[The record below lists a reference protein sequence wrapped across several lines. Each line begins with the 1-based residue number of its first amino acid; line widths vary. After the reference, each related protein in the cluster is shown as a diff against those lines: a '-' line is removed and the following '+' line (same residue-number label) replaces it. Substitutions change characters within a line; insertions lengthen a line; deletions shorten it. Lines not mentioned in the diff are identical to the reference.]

1 MNRLLRFIIL
11 SLLLS
16 INAFA
21 DVKKGN
27 GEVTMSTRAV
37 ETFIQYIQGKKS
49 RSPTGFI
56 LSSDGYW
63 ANYHYCPRGKS
74 CADTIFARSITV
86 CEEQTG
92 LECYIFARRY
102 TVLWKNGINPGKG
115 KNSKFKSKW
124 SDDQIRAKLTELGFL
139 GGSTSSN
146 KTMAP
151 KTTKKIDSKK
161 YTDGLAYFS
170 ECAWSPDEKDFLH
183 SYEVNLK
190 KKTIDEEFFAE
201 GEIYK
206 SRLKIIQNNDDFIK
220 TKIEVYGKSFNQY
233 IFNKKNNEITFI
245 GYKDKQ
251 GKTKTEKYIL
261 FCKDIFG
268 TLKNPEIEKKVT
280 KKKLSN
286 TDKDIV
292 KKLKDLKDLLDSGVL
307 TKEEFQ
313 KAKKKILN

>member
-1 MNRLLRFIIL
+1 M
-11 SLLLS
+11 S

-21 DVKKGN
+21 DVKKGK
-27 GEVTMSTRAV
+27 GEVTMSTRSV

-63 ANYHYCPRGKS
+63 SNYHYCPRGKS
-74 CADTIFARSITV
+74 CRDTVFARSITM

-146 KTMAP
+146 EAMAP
-151 KTTKKIDSKK
+151 KITKKIDSKK
-161 YTDGLAYFS
+161 YKDGLTYFS
-170 ECAWSPDEKDFLH
+170 KCSWSPDENDYHDSF
-183 SYEVNLK
+183 EVDTK
-190 KKTIDEEFFAE
+190 KETIVHEFFAT
-201 GEIYK
+201 GETYK
-206 SRLKIIQNNDDFIK
+206 DKKKIILNNDIFIK
-220 TKIEVYGKSFNQY
+220 TKIEEYGDYYAQY
-233 IFNKKNNEITFI
+233 IFNKKNDEITTVI
-245 GYKDKQ
+245 YKDKK
-251 GKTKTEKYIL
+251 GKDQEDKYLL
-261 FCKDIFG
+261 FCKEIFG
-268 TLKNPEIEKKVT
+268 TLNNQKIEKK
-280 KKKLSN
+280 KENES
-286 TDKDIV
+286 DKDIV
-292 KKLKDLKDLLDSGVL
+292 KKLNDLKNLLDSGL
-307 TKEEFQ
+307 LSKEEFE

>member
-1 MNRLLRFIIL
+1 MLRFIIL
-11 SLLLS
+11 SFLLS

-21 DVKKGN
+21 DVKKGK
-27 GEVTMSTRAV
+27 GEVTMSTRSV

-63 ANYHYCPRGKS
+63 SNYHYCPRGKS
-74 CADTIFARSITV
+74 CRDTVFARSITM

-146 KTMAP
+146 EAMAP
-151 KTTKKIDSKK
+151 KITKKIDSKK
-161 YTDGLAYFS
+161 YKDGLTYFS
-170 ECAWSPDEKDFLH
+170 KCSWSPDENDYHDSF
-183 SYEVNLK
+183 EVDTK
-190 KKTIDEEFFAE
+190 KETIVHEFFAT
-201 GEIYK
+201 GETYK
-206 SRLKIIQNNDDFIK
+206 DKKKIILNNDIFIK
-220 TKIEVYGKSFNQY
+220 TKIEEYGDYYAQY
-233 IFNKKNNEITFI
+233 IFNKKNDEITTVI
-245 GYKDKQ
+245 YKDKK
-251 GKTKTEKYIL
+251 GKDQEDKYLL
-261 FCKDIFG
+261 FCKEIFG
-268 TLKNPEIEKKVT
+268 TLNNQKIEKK
-280 KKKLSN
+280 KENES
-286 TDKDIV
+286 DKDIV
-292 KKLKDLKDLLDSGVL
+292 KKLNDLKNLLDSGL
-307 TKEEFQ
+307 LSKEEFE